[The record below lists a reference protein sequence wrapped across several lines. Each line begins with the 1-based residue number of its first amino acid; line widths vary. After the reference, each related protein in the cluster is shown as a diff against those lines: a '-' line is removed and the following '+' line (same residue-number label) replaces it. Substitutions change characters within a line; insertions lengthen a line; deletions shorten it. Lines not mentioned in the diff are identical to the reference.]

1 MKTLKQIERLRKA
14 NKLIR
19 QQNTGTPAEFASKLH
34 VSERELYRLIE
45 YLKEV
50 DARISYSRN
59 SNTYYYK
66 EDFDLLVSIKIQ
78 VLVREEVKTIYAG
91 CSFLRRNFEEK
102 PLFSTTAM
110 FGQ

>member
-45 YLKEV
+45 YLKEI
-50 DARISYSRN
+50 DARISFSRN
-59 SNTYYYK
+59 SNTYYYTD
-66 EDFDLLVSIKIQ
+66 DFDLLVHIKIQ
-78 VLVREEVKTIYAG
+78 VLVREEIKTIYAG
-91 CSFLRRNFEEK
+91 SSFLRRNFEEK